1 MLIEGVDLAEDK
13 VQLGSIVRLGEWG
26 PELRECQS
34 EGLQMP
40 VYVEHSA
47 QSTESVEH
55 SAQRENCCE
64 KRWVE
69 C

>member
-40 VYVEHSA
+40 VYGGECRTQCS
-47 QSTESVEH
+47 EGELL
-55 SAQRENCCE
+55 
-64 KRWVE
+64 RWVE